1 MRHLLFAIEF
11 GDLESSNMTTNHV
24 KPSAAGSADTVGR
37 GWRKLSLATAL
48 ALGTSLGAAPAAFSQ
63 QLTGEVV
70 DSNRSTVFEGAIVR
84 LPELGLSTR
93 TDQRGRFRLVNVP
106 PGNYTL
112 VISYVGAPDTRIP
125 VTVTASGLALGEVRL
140 GEGDSDAWLAMEEV
154 LVTGQSAAMAG
165 AINQQRAADNVK
177 SVLDSD
183 MMGQFPDQNVAESLR
198 RISGISVENDQG
210 EGRYVVIRGMDPNL
224 NATSINGV
232 RASSAEDKR
241 ALQLDVI
248 PTDVLDGLE
257 VQKSLTPDMDG
268 DAIGGSVNVKTL
280 SAFSRKEMFLKTRI
294 EGGYNELREDW
305 SPKAS
310 VAFSNI
316 FELPN
321 ERRLGIA
328 AALSFQDRKIAAD
341 NFEADDWE
349 QGDNG
354 ADFPETFEPRYYLVD
369 RQRIGAVFNLDYDL
383 SPGTTLFMRSLY
395 SEFEDSE
402 VRYNQTYGDLTPFTD
417 ASVRPGATDFGF
429 AEIEMGTKD
438 RVQTAEN
445 LSISFGSESV
455 WERWSLNSKFG
466 YSYAEEREKDSVE
479 SAWVGEFESGA
490 DGIADG
496 SPVLTLD
503 SSNAQRFLV
512 QSGNF
517 ALLRDPSRY
526 ELDEIVFEKI
536 LIDDTQL
543 SFQFDAT
550 RQFDSFALQF
560 GSKARLREKESN
572 PDAEV
577 YGGDDVFTLADVLDP
592 GAAADYGF
600 PNRMEPF
607 PGLRSVRDIL
617 GSGVG
622 IEFDPIDSLLDSAS
636 DDWVVE
642 EDIYAGYG
650 LIRYDSG
657 RTVVVAG
664 VRVEYTDFNST
675 GNLVELFEEGAELNG
690 VVLED
695 DLVSVT
701 GVQNDNSYTDV
712 LPSINLRY
720 DLTDDIVGRAAV
732 SRSVVRPGFE
742 EVASRIAVEDNEAS
756 IGNPDLDPYSA
767 WNYDLSLEYY
777 PSEISVI
784 SAGLFYKSI
793 EDYIFTQVIE
803 DFEFGGQTF
812 DEAEIALNGDDA
824 EVLGLEFNYQQQFG
838 FLPSPFDGLLVSLNY
853 TWVDS
858 EGTFDG
864 RDLPLPQQSDNIA
877 GFLLGYEKY
886 GLDLRLAMSYRDS
899 YLDEVVEEGL
909 DRYTDSHTQW
919 DLTARYHVNDNWMV
933 YAEFINLNDEPAFNY
948 AGSKRRT
955 LQYDEFGR
963 TTVIGLQY
971 VY

>member
-1 MRHLLFAIEF
+1 MKTR
-11 GDLESSNMTTNHV
+11 NKTTI
-24 KPSAAGSADTVGR
+24 AGSGFETLGR
-37 GWRKLSLATAL
+37 GWRKLNLATAL

-70 DSNRSTVFEGAIVR
+70 DSSRSAVFQGAIVR

-93 TDQRGRFRLVNVP
+93 TDERGRFRLVNVL

-112 VISYVGAPDTRIP
+112 VISYVGAPETRIP
-125 VTVTASGLALGEVRL
+125 VVVTASGLELGEIPL
-140 GEGDSDAWLAMEEV
+140 GDGDSAEWLAMEEV

-183 MMGQFPDQNVAESLR
+183 TMGQFPDQNVAESLR
-198 RISGISVENDQG
+198 RLAGISVENDQG

-280 SAFSRKEMFLKTRI
+280 SAFSRKGMFFKTRF

-316 FELPN
+316 FDLPN

-349 QGDNG
+349 QADNG

-383 SPGTTLFMRSLY
+383 SSSTTLFMRSLY

-402 VRYNQTYGDLTPFTD
+402 VRYNQTYGDLTPLGED
-417 ASVRPGATDFGF
+417 SVRTGLADFGF

-445 LSISFGSESV
+445 ISISLGTESV
-455 WERWSLNSKFG
+455 WERWSLNTNFG
-466 YSYAEEREKDSVE
+466 YAYGEEREKDSVE

-490 DGIADG
+490 DGIAEA

-503 SSNAQRFLV
+503 SSNAQRLLV
-512 QSGNF
+512 QSENF
-517 ALLRDPSRY
+517 DLLRNPSRY
-526 ELDEIVFEKI
+526 ELDEIVFEKV
-536 LIDDTQL
+536 LIDDTQW

-550 RQFDSFALQF
+550 RQFDSFAFQF
-560 GSKARLREKESN
+560 GGKARLRQKESN

-577 YGGDDVFTLADVLDP
+577 YGGDDLFTVADVFDP
-592 GAAADYGF
+592 GATADYGF
-600 PNRMEPF
+600 SNRLEPF
-607 PGLRSVRDIL
+607 PSLRGVRDIL

-622 IEFDPIDSLLDSAS
+622 IDLDPIDSLLDSSS
-636 DDWVVE
+636 DDWIVE

-650 LIRYDSG
+650 LFRFDSG
-657 RTVVVAG
+657 PAVVVAG
-664 VRVEYTDFNST
+664 VRLEYTDFSSR
-675 GNLVELFEEGAELNG
+675 GNLVELFEEGAELDG
-690 VVLED
+690 TVLED
-695 DLVSVT
+695 DLVTVT
-701 GVQNDNSYTDV
+701 AVQNDNSYTDV

-720 DLTDDIVGRAAV
+720 DLTDTIVTRAAV

-756 IGNPDLDPYSA
+756 IGNPELEPYSA

-793 EDYIFTQVIE
+793 EDYIFTQVLD
-803 DFEFGGQTF
+803 DFEFGGRTY
-812 DEAEIALNGDDA
+812 DEVEIAQNGDDA

-858 EGTFDG
+858 EGTFAG
-864 RDLPLPQQSDNIA
+864 RDLPLPKQSDNIA
-877 GFLLGYEKY
+877 GFVLGYEKY
-886 GLDLRLAMSYRDS
+886 GLDLRLAMSYRDR

-909 DRYTDSHTQW
+909 DRYTDSHNQW
-919 DLTARYHVNDNWMV
+919 DLTAKYHVNDKWMV
-933 YAEFINLNDEPAFNY
+933 YAELINLNDEPAFYY

>member
-1 MRHLLFAIEF
+1 MKIIEKKRVA
-11 GDLESSNMTTNHV
+11 DESLEV
-24 KPSAAGSADTVGR
+24 CGR

-48 ALGTSLGAAPAAFSQ
+48 ALGTSLGAAPAVFSQ

-70 DSNRSTVFEGAIVR
+70 DSGRSTVFQGAIVR

-93 TDQRGRFRLVNVP
+93 TDQRGRFRLLNVP

-125 VTVTASGLALGEVRL
+125 VVVTASGLELGEIRL
-140 GEGDSDAWLAMEEV
+140 GDGDSAEWLALEEV

-183 MMGQFPDQNVAESLR
+183 TMGQFPDQNVAESLR
-198 RISGISVENDQG
+198 RLAGISVENDQG

-280 SAFSRKEMFLKTRI
+280 SAFSRKGMFLKTRV

-316 FELPN
+316 LELPG

-349 QGDNG
+349 QADNG
-354 ADFPETFEPRYYLVD
+354 AGFPETFEPRYYLVD
-369 RQRIGAVFNLDYDL
+369 RQRIGAVLNLDYDL
-383 SPGTTLFMRSLY
+383 NSSTTLFMRSLY
-395 SEFEDSE
+395 SEFEDTE
-402 VRYNQTYGDLTPFTD
+402 ARYNQTYGDLTPFSD
-417 ASVRPGATDFGF
+417 DSVRPGAADFGF

-445 LSISFGSESV
+445 ISLSLGSESV
-455 WERWSLNSKFG
+455 WERWSLNTNLG
-466 YSYAEEREKDSVE
+466 YAYGEEREKDSVE

-490 DGIADG
+490 DGIAGG

-503 SSNAQRFLV
+503 SSDARGLLV

-517 ALLRDPSRY
+517 ALLRDPARY

-536 LIDDTQL
+536 LIDDTQW

-550 RQFDSFALQF
+550 RQFDSFAFQF
-560 GSKARLREKESN
+560 GGKARLREKQSN
-572 PDAEV
+572 PDADV
-577 YGGDDVFTLADVLDP
+577 YGGDDVFTVADVLDP
-592 GAAADYGF
+592 GATADYGF
-600 PNRMEPF
+600 SNRLEPF
-607 PGLRSVRDIL
+607 PSLGGVRDIL

-622 IEFDPIDSLLDSAS
+622 IEFDPIDSLLDSSS
-636 DDWVVE
+636 DDWTVE

-650 LIRYDSG
+650 LVRYDSG
-657 RTVVVAG
+657 RAVVVAG
-664 VRVEYTDFNST
+664 VRVEYTDFSSR
-675 GNLVELFEEGAELNG
+675 GNLVELFEEGAELDG
-690 VVLED
+690 SVLED
-695 DLVSVT
+695 DLVTVT
-701 GVQNDNSYTDV
+701 SVQNDNSYSDV

-720 DLTDDIVGRAAV
+720 DLTDTIVARAAV

-793 EDYIFTQVIE
+793 EDYIFTQVLE
-803 DFEFGGQTF
+803 DFEFAGRTY
-812 DEAEIALNGDDA
+812 DEVEIAQNGDDA

-858 EGTFDG
+858 EGTFAG
-864 RDLPLPQQSDNIA
+864 RDLPLPKQSDNIA
-877 GFLLGYEKY
+877 GFVLGYEKH
-886 GLDLRLAMSYRDS
+886 GLDLRLAMSYRDR

-909 DRYTDSHTQW
+909 DRYTDSHNQW
-919 DLTARYHVNDNWMV
+919 DLTAKYHVNDNWMV
-933 YAEFINLNDEPAFNY
+933 YAELINLNDEPAFYY